1 MARYSKNRWER
12 RANRLLQS
20 VLGRPKDPREPYALL
35 SLLTEVLVDN
45 DGNLALP
52 PSKDRPTWEE
62 WNLWLGLAESVE
74 PASVMKDVL
83 NVLEREKLKLPEDLE
98 ALKDEASF
106 LVLEVLDERG
116 LSLP

>member
-1 MARYSKNRWER
+1 MAQYSKNRWER

-52 PSKDRPTWEE
+52 ASKDRP
-62 WNLWLGLAESVE
+62 NLWLGLAESVE